1 MPFPDVLPFV
11 TGHLFLDDGAE
22 IWWEVSGNPVGQ
34 PMVWLHGGPGSGLGS
49 GGYRR
54 GPDPDHWQ
62 IIGFDQRACGRSR
75 PLATS
80 PGFDL
85 DTLTTQ
91 RMVADIEALREHL
104 GIERWLVAG
113 ASWGSTLALA
123 YAEAHPDRVTG
134 IVLMAVTSS
143 SHRELEWISEGVGRI
158 FPEAWAELEAASGR
172 RPGQPLLE
180 AYLERLTDP
189 DPEVRHAAALAWC
202 TWEDAHVAIG
212 QLGTA
217 VPPGHSM
224 TERDPEWRLQIATH
238 VVNNWSHDAWLGEA
252 GVLDGIDAIAHIPA
266 VLIHGRL
273 DVSGPVETAWKL
285 HRRWPASRLVVVEN
299 EGHGGPVMVQEREA
313 AYASMTELS

>member
-1 MPFPDVLPFV
+1 MPFPEIEPFV
-11 TGHLFLDDGAE
+11 AGHLLLDDGAE
-22 IWWEVSGNPVGQ
+22 IWWEVSGNPEGQ
-34 PMVWLHGGPGSGLGS
+34 PMVWLHGGPGSGLGH

-54 GPDPDHWQ
+54 RLDPERWQ

-75 PLATS
+75 PLVTA

-91 RMVADIEALREHL
+91 RMIADIEALREHL
-104 GIERWLVAG
+104 GIEKWLVAG
-113 ASWGSTLALA
+113 ASWGSTLGLA

-134 IVLMAVTSS
+134 IVLMAVTSG

-189 DPEVRHAAALAWC
+189 DPQVREAAALAWC

-212 QLGTA
+212 ELGA
-217 VPPGHSM
+217 GVPPGDGMSD
-224 TERDPEWRLQIATH
+224 RDPERRLQIATH
-238 VVNNWSHDAWLGEA
+238 VVNNW
-252 GVLDGIDAIAHIPA
+252 AHEP
-266 VLIHGRL
+266 GWG
-273 DVSGPVETAWKL
+273 SPGSWTAST
-285 HRRWPASRLVVVEN
+285 RSPTSP
-299 EGHGGPVMVQEREA
+299 GC
-313 AYASMTELS
+313 